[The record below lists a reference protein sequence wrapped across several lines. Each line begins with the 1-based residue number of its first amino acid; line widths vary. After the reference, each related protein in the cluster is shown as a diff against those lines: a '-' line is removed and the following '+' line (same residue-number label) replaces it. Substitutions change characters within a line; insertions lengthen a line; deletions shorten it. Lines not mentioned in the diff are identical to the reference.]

1 MIQADNS
8 MQVCIGGVAG
18 VSMAWDSTT
27 NQRLASLVTTAI
39 SPYGSVALVS
49 TKVICYVNS
58 RSAIRTLSP
67 ILAANLTWCNDRS
80 SNETISSTGDQTFT
94 DARFNDDGNVL
105 YVWSFGRPD
114 DRLHIWRVD
123 EATRGLIQPTDSEG
137 SYASVRLES
146 LLTDK

>member
-8 MQVCIGGVAG
+8 MQVCIGGVAR

-27 NQRLASLVTTAI
+27 RQPLASLVTTAI

-49 TKVICYVNS
+49 TKVICYVNP

-67 ILAANLTWCNDRS
+67 ILAVNLTWCSDKS
-80 SNETISSTGDQTFT
+80 SSETISSTGDQTFT
-94 DARFNDDGNVL
+94 DARFNDDGSVL

-123 EATRGLIQPTDSEG
+123 EATRELIQPTDSEG
-137 SYASVRLES
+137 SYASVRPEFL
-146 LLTDK
+146 